1 MATTCPS
8 CKNEVPPGMPTCG
21 WCGAALDGGGQ
32 EHPTVGI
39 HEPDRRVF
47 GVPPAT
53 GLLVLGGPVIGL
65 AVVLLLTGTT
75 VFGALLLVVGLV
87 ILAGFPAVARRPDES
102 DLTRRAVRSYD
113 SLRGRADATIETLA
127 ARAHARREGGRI
139 DSDVEQLERSRGDAI
154 TTLGEAAYARD
165 ETEIERLRTELAAA
179 DSALEAKRAER
190 EAIQTDTEERVGD
203 AKLRAQPTERL
214 QRDDPGDDGPP
225 VEKP

>member
-21 WCGAALDGGGQ
+21 WCGASLEGAELG
-32 EHPTVGI
+32 TVSV

-53 GLLVLGGPVIGL
+53 GLLVLGGLVIGL

-87 ILAGFPAVARRPDES
+87 ILAGFPGVARRPDES

-113 SLRGRADATIETLA
+113 GLRERADATIESLA
-127 ARAHARREGGRI
+127 ARAQARREIGRI
-139 DSDVEQLERSRGDAI
+139 DSDIKQLERSRAEAI
-154 TTLGEAAYARD
+154 TALGEAAYAGN
-165 ETEIERLRTELAAA
+165 EAELERLRAEIAGA

-190 EAIQTDTEERVGD
+190 EAIQTDTEERVDD
-203 AKLRAQPTERL
+203 AKLRSQPTERL
-214 QRDDPGDDGPP
+214 QRDDPGDDEPP